1 MDEKYKFVIRNV
13 DKLPGK
19 GIEKKTNKE
28 YESLVK
34 EIDEVIGKKNAE
46 KTKKAGHT
54 RSF

>member
-1 MDEKYKFVIRNV
+1 MDEKYKSVIRNV

-19 GIEKKTNKE
+19 GIEEKTKKE
-28 YESLVK
+28 YKSLIK
-34 EIDEVIGKKNAE
+34 EIDEVIGKKNVE

>member
-1 MDEKYKFVIRNV
+1 MWINYREKELRRKRT
-13 DKLPGK
+13 KM
-19 GIEKKTNKE
+19 
-28 YESLVK
+28 YESLVR